1 MEGTPVIRLH
11 RLSREGETF
20 ALNPDLF
27 ERVEVTPDTTIT
39 LVDGSKY
46 NVKESLDEVM
56 VLIQEYRAKVIR
68 MSHQMEDGTYV
79 NVADRPGPTA
89 ESGTSGGNVIQL
101 PRKGR

>member
-1 MEGTPVIRLH
+1 MIRLH

-46 NVKESLDEVM
+46 NVKESLDDVM

-79 NVADRPGPTA
+79 SAADRPAPAPAADDT
-89 ESGTSGGNVIQL
+89 TGGNNVLQM
-101 PRKGR
+101 PRRGN